1 VPKADSGGVPRRA
14 MAPRTRPLRRERGF
28 LETVRETAT
37 GRRGIR
43 ALVTAAPIGMQL
55 AQQCSEG
62 GFSMDPGKRDGG
74 PQRQPEVPVIDDP
87 EPAEPKV
94 PDLPPPVP
102 DPPDV
107 VARGSARY

>member
-1 VPKADSGGVPRRA
+1 
-14 MAPRTRPLRRERGF
+14 MA
-28 LETVRETAT
+28 
-37 GRRGIR
+37 
-43 ALVTAAPIGMQL
+43 TAAPIGMRFAL
-55 AQQCSEG
+55 KRAEG
-62 GFSMDPGKRDGG
+62 GFSMDPSKRDGS

-107 VARGSARY
+107 VAFR